1 MNSILTGFFLLLITI
16 ITIVFAYYITNI
28 IGKKTKKLMDKR
40 YTQILERTMIG
51 LNTNITIAKVNKKIY
66 IIAMQGKTIEILD
79 KIDESDWQ
87 FLTTEI
93 QNSFSFKKEIDDIFK
108 KRLFKK

>member
-1 MNSILTGFFLLLITI
+1 MNSILTGFSLLLITI

-51 LNTNITIAKVNKKIY
+51 LNTNITISVI
-66 IIAMQGKTIEILD
+66 
-79 KIDESDWQ
+79 
-87 FLTTEI
+87 
-93 QNSFSFKKEIDDIFK
+93 
-108 KRLFKK
+108 